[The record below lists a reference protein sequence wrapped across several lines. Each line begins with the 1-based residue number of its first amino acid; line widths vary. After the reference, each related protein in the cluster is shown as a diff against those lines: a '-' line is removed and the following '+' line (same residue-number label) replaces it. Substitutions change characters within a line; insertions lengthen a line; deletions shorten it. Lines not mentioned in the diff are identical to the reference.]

1 MGASGI
7 WHPQVRLLK
16 PARALVLY
24 PSSPLLKSAV
34 AMDPRTSCLES
45 LSPSPSVPDI
55 CLGSL
60 TILWKTQY
68 MDMTAPSAPNK
79 TASEFALK
87 EPTFFFSKMRI
98 ASQSPPIVSRHPGQ
112 CWERPVLFLGV
123 DIASGCFWP
132 VATQMSSRPHHCCA
146 PSAHA
151 CVTASATTPC
161 PPHALSAPGGFRS
174 DLQALLVPSIRP
186 WRLGCSLGHDLLW
199 SSQRPYFALSS

>member
-87 EPTFFFSKMRI
+87 EPTFFFQNENCISEPSHRFQ
-98 ASQSPPIVSRHPGQ
+98 AS
-112 CWERPVLFLGV
+112 RPVLGKARFIFRCGYCLWMLLACGHTDV
-123 DIASGCFWP
+123 LEASP
-132 VATQMSSRPHHCCA
+132 LLRSVSSRLRHCISYYA
-146 PSAHA
+146 
-151 CVTASATTPC
+151 
-161 PPHALSAPGGFRS
+161 
-174 DLQALLVPSIRP
+174 VPSSCPVGPR
-186 WRLGCSLGHDLLW
+186 WV
-199 SSQRPYFALSS
+199 QE